1 MEITLPGLVGIINL
15 ALIILVGAF
24 NWFSHNK
31 IVYND
36 LKHLTDDVKALLSR
50 QEVIS
55 EKVVSLATD
64 LAYVKGNCDLHT
76 SKKTF
81 KKSKKILNKV

>member
-1 MEITLPGLVGIINL
+1 MEITPTVIASLNLILIVIVGC
-15 ALIILVGAF
+15 F

-31 IVYND
+31 IVGNE
-36 LKHLTDDVKALLSR
+36 LKHLTDDVKTVISR
-50 QEVIS
+50 QEGIS
-55 EKVVSLATD
+55 EKVVLLATD
-64 LAYVKGNCDLHT
+64 LSYLKGTVESLT